1 MLEQRSDPC
10 HHYKQPPPQATCAT
24 AAEGGTVE
32 EGDRDKGSEKA
43 KKSWSWGWRSESED
57 GEVGNG

>member
-24 AAEGGTVE
+24 AAEGGAVE

-43 KKSWSWGWRSESED
+43 KKSWSWG
-57 GEVGNG
+57 